1 MFKNKNVKTL
11 EIYHYEVRD
20 HLIWNKYIYETFEI
34 KNIIVAIKNS
44 AFMNSRGWDKIEE
57 IISEIVRI

>member
-1 MFKNKNVKTL
+1 MKLLKL
-11 EIYHYEVRD
+11 
-20 HLIWNKYIYETFEI
+20 